1 MTARTVDKTESRERI
16 RDIRAQWAWWDPIGV
31 LPDPADPDGPRDEY
45 DMYLAPTLRLLER
58 GASIDELSEFLDKI
72 AFGRMGLST
81 VTPTSREFAA
91 RLINWFAAG
100 WANTRVPGA

>member
-1 MTARTVDKTESRERI
+1 MIPRTLDKEESRTRI
-16 RDIRAQWAWWDPIGV
+16 RAMRAQWAWWDPIGV
-31 LPDPADPDGPRDEY
+31 LKLGAPDEY

-58 GASIDELSEFLDKI
+58 GESIDEIVAFLDQI

-81 VTPTSREFAA
+81 VEPPSREFAV
-91 RLINWFAAG
+91 RLKEWFAAN